1 MPNIA
6 IQGILGSFHYIATKE
21 YFKENITFL
30 ECNSFNEMPPLL
42 LEQKA
47 DFLVM
52 AIENSIAGAILPNL
66 SLISAY
72 DLNIVGEI
80 YLPIAHNLLALK
92 GTQIQDLKEVCSHSM
107 ALLQCQDFF
116 KNYPHIKLVEYADTA
131 LFAKKIANEKLKNV
145 GAIASIQASSL
156 YHLEVLAPNIQDNS
170 QNYTRFLILNKQV
183 SKTNLKASKAS
194 LSFVLKHSVG
204 SLAKVLS
211 LLAQHNL
218 NLCKIQ
224 SLPIPSNPFEY
235 AFFSEVTFKDYAN
248 YQNALKTL
256 QQEVKKLQI
265 LGEYEENKLI

>member
-1 MPNIA
+1 MLNIA

-30 ECNSFNEMPPLL
+30 ECDSFNEMPPLL

-52 AIENSIAGAILPNL
+52 AIENSIAGAILPNF
-66 SLISAY
+66 SLICAY

-92 GTQIQDLKEVCSHSM
+92 GTKIQDLKEVCSHSM
-107 ALLQCQDFF
+107 ALLQCQEFF

-131 LFAKKIANEKLKNV
+131 LFAKKIASENLKNV
-145 GAIASIQASSL
+145 GAIASIEACKI
-156 YHLEVLAPNIQDNS
+156 YDLEILAKQIQDNT
-170 QNYTRFLILNKQV
+170 QNYTRFLILNKQEN
-183 SKTNLKASKAS
+183 KINLKANKVS

-204 SLAKVLS
+204 SLAKILN
-211 LLAQHNL
+211 LLASYHL

-224 SLPIPSNPFEY
+224 SLPIPRNPFEY
-235 AFFSEVTFKDYAN
+235 AFFSEITFKDYTN
-248 YQNALKTL
+248 YQNSLKVL
-256 QQEVKKLQI
+256 QQEVEKLQI
-265 LGEYEENKLI
+265 LGEYEENKLV